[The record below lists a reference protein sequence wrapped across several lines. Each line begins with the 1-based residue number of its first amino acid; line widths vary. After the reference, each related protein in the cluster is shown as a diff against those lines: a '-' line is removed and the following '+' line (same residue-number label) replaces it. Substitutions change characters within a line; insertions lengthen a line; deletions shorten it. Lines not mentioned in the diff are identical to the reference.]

1 MLVMLGNR
9 NTREIRQSDSNNYN
23 FWEDQKIKSI
33 LGHPV
38 KRVICDKQGNII
50 LDIGDIITFR
60 ALEQVKQANE
70 LDYLFTSVYRK

>member
-1 MLVMLGNR
+1 MLIMLSNR
-9 NTREIRQSDSNNYN
+9 NTLEICKHDNSKNN
-23 FWEDQKIKSI
+23 FWQDKKIKSI

-50 LDIGDIITFR
+50 LDIGDIISFR

-70 LDYLFTSVYRK
+70 LDYLLSSVYRK

>member
-1 MLVMLGNR
+1 MLVMESNISSL
-9 NTREIRQSDSNNYN
+9 EISKHDRMTKN
-23 FWEDQKIKSI
+23 FWQDKKIRSI

-38 KRVICDKQGNII
+38 KRIVCDKQGNII
-50 LDIGDIITFR
+50 LDIGDIISFR

>member
-9 NTREIRQSDSNNYN
+9 NTREMRQSDRDNYN
-23 FWEDQKIKSI
+23 FWEDQKIKDI

-38 KRVICDKQGNII
+38 KRVIYDKQGNII

-60 ALEQVKQANE
+60 ALEQVNLANE

>member
-1 MLVMLGNR
+1 MLVMISNR
-9 NTREIRQSDSNNYN
+9 NRLEIHKNDSCTNN
-23 FWEDQKIKSI
+23 FWQDKKIKSI

-50 LDIGDIITFR
+50 LNIGDIISFR

-70 LDYLFTSVYRK
+70 LDYLFSCVYRK

>member
-1 MLVMLGNR
+1 MLVMKSNR
-9 NTREIRQSDSNNYN
+9 NTLEIGKHERNTNNA
-23 FWEDQKIKSI
+23 WEDKKFQSI

-50 LDIGDIITFR
+50 LNIGDIISFR

-70 LDYLFTSVYRK
+70 LDLLFASVYRK

>member
-1 MLVMLGNR
+1 MLVMESNQNTPENSQNNR
-9 NTREIRQSDSNNYN
+9 
-23 FWEDQKIKSI
+23 KIKNI

-50 LDIGDIITFR
+50 LDVGDLISFR

-70 LDYLFTSVYRK
+70 LDYLFGSVYRK

>member
-1 MLVMLGNR
+1 MLVMISNR
-9 NTREIRQSDSNNYN
+9 NTLKIRKHDKATNN
-23 FWEDQKIKSI
+23 FWEDKKIKSI

-50 LDIGDIITFR
+50 LNIGDIISFR

>member
-1 MLVMLGNR
+1 MLVMISNR
-9 NTREIRQSDSNNYN
+9 NTQEVDQKHSYSHN
-23 FWEDQKIKSI
+23 FWQDKKIKSI

-50 LDIGDIITFR
+50 LDIGDIISFR

-70 LDYLFTSVYRK
+70 LDYLFSSVYRK

>member
-9 NTREIRQSDSNNYN
+9 DTREMRQSDRNNYN
-23 FWEDQKIKSI
+23 FWEDQKIKNI

>member
-1 MLVMLGNR
+1 MLVMESNR
-9 NTREIRQSDSNNYN
+9 NTLEISKHDRNTNNV
-23 FWEDQKIKSI
+23 WEEKKIKSI

-38 KRVICDKQGNII
+38 KRVIYDKQGNII
-50 LDIGDIITFR
+50 LNIGDIISFR

>member
-1 MLVMLGNR
+1 MKSNISTL
-9 NTREIRQSDSNNYN
+9 EISKHDRTTKN
-23 FWEDQKIKSI
+23 FWQEKKIKSI

-38 KRVICDKQGNII
+38 KRIICDKQGNII

>member
-1 MLVMLGNR
+1 MLVMVSNR
-9 NTREIRQSDSNNYN
+9 NKPKISQNDSNNNN
-23 FWEDQKIKSI
+23 FCEEKKIKSI

-50 LDIGDIITFR
+50 LNIGDLISFR

-70 LDYLFTSVYRK
+70 LDYLFGSVYRK